1 MSDRPSRAEC
11 REVELSLGVLLVGAL
26 DPAERPAVEDHLADC
41 PRCTALLAELAPLP
55 GLLHRV
61 DPLGDEAAMPGSDAS
76 PPVVTLGPPALRDR
90 LVEAA
95 REERARQHRRW
106 AVGLSAAA
114 AIVAVLLVV
123 GVVAG
128 IGTGDR
134 DRTTTVASATDPRSD
149 VRADVR
155 LVPAD
160 TGTEVGLRL
169 VGVAPEEHCRLV
181 AVDDH
186 GRRDVAA
193 TWVATYHGEATVTG
207 HTAFQADK
215 IRQFLVITSAGQTL
229 VHVPV
234 NT

>member
-1 MSDRPSRAEC
+1 MSDRPRRAEC
-11 REVELSLGVLLVGAL
+11 REIELSLGVLLVGAL
-26 DPAERPAVEDHLADC
+26 DPAERPAVEAHLADC

-61 DPLGDEAAMPGSDAS
+61 DPLGHEAATPGDEA
-76 PPVVTLGPPALRDR
+76 PPLVVTLGPPKLRDR

-95 REERARQHRRW
+95 RTERTRQHRRW
-106 AVGLSAAA
+106 AVGAGIAA
-114 AIVAVLLVV
+114 AIVGVLLGV

-128 IGTGDR
+128 VGDGSRDTGA
-134 DRTTTVASATDPRSD
+134 TVASATDPRSD

-155 LVPAD
+155 LVSAD

-169 VGVAPEEHCRLV
+169 AGVAPEEHCRLV
-181 AVDDH
+181 AVDNH

-207 HTAFQADK
+207 HTAFQADDIK
-215 IRQFLVITSAGQTL
+215 QFLVITSKGQTL
-229 VHVPV
+229 VRVPV
-234 NT
+234 HT